1 MKKTAIVL
9 SLILSAFIISS
20 CAENNPNN
28 PNDPNTDNS
37 TKITLAQRV
46 GNYEGDMQGT
56 KLTIAFDD
64 QGQVTKIMVGDLDFN
79 TIGILPAKVGDPTS
93 TDTEYTFDVQ
103 MIGGSTTKVKV
114 VFDSPSQAT
123 GGNAYIGI
131 GTEPDMNNPI
141 KITKV
146 S

>member
-1 MKKTAIVL
+1 MKKIVILL
-9 SLILSAFIISS
+9 SFVLSAFIISS
-20 CAENNPNN
+20 CAEKNPNN
-28 PNDPNTDNS
+28 P
-37 TKITLAQRV
+37 TKITLAQRF
-46 GNYEGDMQGT
+46 GDYEGNMGET
-56 KLTIAFDD
+56 KLTIAFDN
-64 QGQVTKIMVGDLDFN
+64 QGQVTKIMVGPLNFN
-79 TIGILPAKVGDPTS
+79 TMGILPAKVGDPTS

-114 VFDSPSQAT
+114 VFDIPSQAT

>member
-1 MKKTAIVL
+1 MKKTAILL

-20 CAENNPNN
+20 CAENNPN
-28 PNDPNTDNS
+28 DP

-46 GNYEGDMQGT
+46 GNYEGYMDGA
-56 KLTIAFDD
+56 KLTIAFDE
-64 QGQVTKIMVGDLDFN
+64 QGQVTKIMVGLLDFS
-79 TIGILPAKVGDPTS
+79 TMGKLPVKVGDPTS
-93 TDTEYTFDVQ
+93 ANTEYTFDVQ
-103 MIGGSTTKVKV
+103 MNSGATTTVKV
-114 VFDSPSQAT
+114 VFDSPSEAT

-131 GTEPDMNNPI
+131 GTEPNMNKPI

>member
-1 MKKTAIVL
+1 MKKTAILL

-20 CAENNPNN
+20 CAEKNPNN
-28 PNDPNTDNS
+28 P

-46 GNYEGDMQGT
+46 GNYEGYMGET

-64 QGQVTKIMVGDLDFN
+64 QGQVTKIMVGLLDFN
-79 TIGILPAKVGDPTS
+79 AMGKLPAKVGDPAS
-93 TDTEYTFDVQ
+93 ANTEYTFDVQ
-103 MIGGSTTKVKV
+103 MINGSTTKVKV